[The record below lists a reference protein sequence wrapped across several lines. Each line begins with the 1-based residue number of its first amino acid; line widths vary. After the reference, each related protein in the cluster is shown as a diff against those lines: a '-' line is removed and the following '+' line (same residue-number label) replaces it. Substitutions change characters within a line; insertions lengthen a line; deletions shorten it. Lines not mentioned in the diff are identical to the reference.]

1 MATTTGK
8 PNSDVHSNIVST
20 VPGDE
25 SDTSVNKT
33 EKKVEQIADKAA
45 HKAAKKEQD
54 FDEVNNKPFT
64 N

>member
-1 MATTTGK
+1 MATTSK
-8 PNSDVHSNIVST
+8 PNSELHNNIVST

-25 SDTSVNKT
+25 SDTSSNKT
-33 EKKVEQIADKAA
+33 EKKVDQIADKAA